1 MKPLDWMMNKGYEE
15 VKPMAM
21 AALSPS
27 SVLAT
32 PIQVN
37 PQVTT
42 DLQTSLPQVAQDA
55 QKTAKSTQTDTITI
69 SAQALKMADD
79 KNAFAKETADKVDEQ
94 QALQLA
100 RDKADVVKNETQ
112 KNAEKAYA
120 VVSANQ

>member
-1 MKPLDWMMNKGYEE
+1 
-15 VKPMAM
+15 MAM

-42 DLQTSLPQVAQDA
+42 DLQTSVPQFAQDA
-55 QKTAKSTQTDTITI
+55 QKAAKTAQTDTITI

-79 KNAFAKETADKVDEQ
+79 KNASAKEAANKADEQ
-94 QALQLA
+94 ESLLA
-100 RDKADVVKNETQ
+100 AKDKADNERNETQ
-112 KNAEKAYA
+112 KSALKAY
-120 VVSANQ
+120 VQ

>member
-1 MKPLDWMMNKGYEE
+1 
-15 VKPMAM
+15 MAM